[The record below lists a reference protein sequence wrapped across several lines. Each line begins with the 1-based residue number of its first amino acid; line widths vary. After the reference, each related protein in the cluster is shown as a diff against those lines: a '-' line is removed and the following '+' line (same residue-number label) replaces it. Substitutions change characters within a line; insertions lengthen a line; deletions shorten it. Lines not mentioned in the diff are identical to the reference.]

1 MHFVRAETSGTRL
14 AKHDELYLGAWQDDQ
29 DRRLILIRLE
39 QTGRPRLS
47 MVRVAEY
54 MPYSPSPVAFGS
66 EIIIV

>member
-1 MHFVRAETSGTRL
+1 MHFVCAETSGTRL
-14 AKHDELYLGAWQDDQ
+14 AKHDERYLGAWQDDQ

-54 MPYSPSPVAFGS
+54 MP
-66 EIIIV
+66 